1 MQAKFSKKNSFV
13 KLITFISVLWG
24 GVLLCIVNTSCENF
38 LKGENVRNEIEQAI
52 AYNNAPER
60 RVLVSAE
67 EGTGSTLPYG
77 NYSAKEGYPFEVSFT
92 ENSEYCFLGWKA
104 VYTDKQKTS
113 DPVSDK
119 LVIIEDSKSIV
130 TKITVKSS
138 EGIRILPVCV
148 KRIAVQGEPGPKYD
162 PNGVSRDRS
171 ITVEF
176 SKKPSESSFI
186 FSENEVPSGASFVR
200 DDKNR
205 IWAYV
210 LEGQTFFKNIS
221 ITNSDG
227 YSLANHFLQPKL
239 DGTLLTIAVDK
250 SNQIEFETGVLFKT
264 INVTLGSGICDEEYK
279 VSMSQEKT
287 WRYQITEAT
296 DDKATVILT
305 CEQGSIALGGIAKEY
320 SISQKIN
327 LSYTEDSEYQFIKWV
342 YDNTIVHLDDE
353 TSLSTYAVVIDKTPD
368 SVVSEIKAVC
378 APRLRVTSYSPV
390 TTTSNSEST
399 KSTVPKNSSIVISF
413 NHKLPDDVQNKAQL
427 DNISITAGGANIKS
441 SFFEP
446 VINENTITF
455 AADKSNM
462 LDVRANQTKT
472 ISVTIPSDF
481 YYLMDDGT
489 KVYYGGVGKSFDY
502 KIDETTLTKAEVTF
516 DATDS
521 SGTTEP
527 PADTTVNYSL
537 GQEVNISFAPAQGFD
552 FKGWL
557 ITGADGAEVDETKI
571 KIADKTALSTKLYV
585 YEAVTGITVKARACE
600 ILSVQSTTPAQDDVC
615 AKDSQIDITFNHAL
629 DDECANLLNGIKVS
643 IDGSNVDS
651 YFATRTLS
659 DNKKTITIKNTGYLS
674 IPKNTTKT
682 LTVTI
687 PDSFY
692 YKDLDDKIYLS
703 NSYAFSY
710 VVKSETTAKA
720 KVSYKVIDGETN
732 AVFANGIEAA
742 TINQSEY
749 VEYNIGE
756 EIPLVCDVNDGYKF
770 VSWKVVNS
778 SGNNVSSSVLSL
790 GSSSASSTTLTVNSP
805 IEGVT
810 VKAVC
815 CKRPVIAMNGTVP
828 KISPYSQND
837 SNIFAKNE
845 IITIEFD
852 HAIQNGQQSLIEIS
866 YTGAGGVIPKD
877 TYFTTSISSD
887 LKTITLTPKQLLPV
901 NSAVETVTVRVPKG
915 IYYYCGSSK
924 ITMSDT
930 SDYVWTY
937 KIDNT
942 TTSKTGVLFSIATS
956 SSATSI
962 DIDGTPTSTGTTKNY
977 SLEQSVILQYPLAE
991 GRKFSGWKL
1000 VLASGLSNYTLDK
1013 TGYVTSGEITVKQS
1027 GKTYFKL
1034 AVDSQ
1039 DPTKAVITVNEA
1051 MGSSAWRVNVQAGD
1065 FLRPAVSYATPS
1077 SGTNYKDAS
1086 IVINF
1091 NHALDADSVTSTYLK
1106 KIKIYSDG
1114 VPVDDYFK
1122 TRNVND
1128 SKNVITI
1135 SNTTYLPVEAGRT
1148 KTISVIVPK
1157 DFYYLQDSVK
1167 IEMAADYSFSYT
1179 INSTTSKK
1187 VSGTISCTSGAG
1199 TLNTSGTFS
1208 YNIGDVVDLNFTL
1221 NAGYK
1226 FTGWTVTNFS
1236 GGAIGEGYLKIE
1248 DKNSLSTKLYVYNQV
1263 TGVKITAN
1271 AVLVPQVDSITP
1283 AYAAGGVYC
1292 DTPIVI
1298 KFSKPMN
1305 PDYFDDFEYIK
1316 IYKNGTQDISLSF
1329 KEPSLS
1335 EDKKTLT
1342 LRPEGSEIGAL
1353 LGDLNRI
1360 DVTIK
1365 LAAEIKDNTNELTL
1379 ADKYGE
1385 NGYIQTIRYN
1395 NVRESDAPV
1404 LDSDCIN
1411 IYRDEDENFE
1421 FDKKDFANWTSNSD
1435 YQNHAAK
1442 SLWIYTDI
1450 VDAGSGVKGLK
1461 IKETLIKKTD
1471 DTDCSVVAAIPEG
1484 TTYGSFE
1491 EWETYRYQTF
1501 YEYEFLTQEDGI
1513 IKIEISAIDY
1523 AGNETED
1530 TYTYYFVK
1538 DTKYDISECYLYN
1551 ELPSSLTIRTSGSS
1565 SSTVNPPNEYSVSVS
1580 SINETIKKMYI
1591 CVQDDVLGKYKGS
1604 ERKLSKDTVS
1614 IQVWT
1619 KASYNGTYTELS
1631 NSSVTKEGNLYIFT
1645 YNGFSTLNNT
1655 YIKVVFTDAAG
1666 NSAYKEFEVPRTAK
1680 VEAAYPLNDNGK
1692 YTFVYKINE
1701 DNYRMADRTFNYSF
1715 LAYNATTNSLIA
1727 QSTAKNTTCTKGENR
1742 PYTGHVDNYSRTYPW
1757 SSAYI
1762 NMYATLNACQCIE
1775 NKTESNT
1782 TYQIFGQIGRY
1793 EQILKCKALQ
1803 KDTSKVKKPTLNV
1816 TSTTGGV
1823 NSSAVNVTLNV
1834 SNLDLNAFYIVLDTH
1849 GSDPEPTFNTY
1860 WSYYYINPKTG
1871 SLWSDYADRTFK
1883 FKVLAV
1889 RWYSDGN
1896 CYYNESDIKTVSY
1909 NYDNVAPWFDYY
1921 PVYSGVGQKVWLDE
1935 VQDNTNGVGL
1945 KWYWY
1950 NQAYKATDIKYWIM
1964 PYPGSYHLGGRYNT
1978 PYFSESDILASGAKE
1993 HIATMKITDDRVP
2006 IDIGGLDEGLYVLCV
2021 RIEDA
2026 AGNYVMRDAFTFNV
2040 GTIPDSEFNLWVNGD
2055 EVTAGNICE
2064 PNDDL
2069 YESAGYYDDDY
2080 HEGEHAHLCFEWE
2093 YFDTTNKCW
2102 VKPDN
2107 NNDVDL
2113 NDLWDD
2119 MGGAHS
2125 YTFVPKDNS
2134 GTKLS
2139 TKSTFIRGHYYYE
2152 ANFDWDPESF
2162 KERYSSYNQYIITED
2177 ANNFC
2182 WYKNVAFLGDEVAM
2196 VKSDKICIVET
2207 AVSSI
2212 NYDTLEDWDKYA
2224 SKHNPELADDSTGYN
2239 YFLPMDKIDSGDYYC
2254 VLVHFADG
2262 TSAMTSV
2269 KQK

>member
-1 MQAKFSKKNSFV
+1 MSFSYLKKSF
-13 KLITFISVLWG
+13 TFLLG
-24 GVLLCIVNTSCENF
+24 GVLLCVTLISCENF
-38 LKGENVRNEIEQAI
+38 LKAGSVRDEIVDAI

-60 RVLVSAE
+60 RILISAE

-77 NYSAKEGYPFEVSFT
+77 NYSAKEGYPFEVSFA
-92 ENSEYCFLGWKA
+92 ENSEYCFVCWKA
-104 VYTDKQKTS
+104 VYLDKQKQS
-113 DPVSDK
+113 DPVTDK
-119 LVIIEDSKSIV
+119 LIIIENPKSIE
-130 TKITVKSS
+130 TKITVKTS
-138 EGIRILPVCV
+138 ENIRIIPECV

-186 FSENEVPSGASFVR
+186 FSENEIPSGAAFVR
-200 DDKNR
+200 DGKNR

-210 LEGQTFFKNIS
+210 LDGQTFFKNIS
-221 ITNSDG
+221 ITNTDG

-264 INVTLGSGICDEEYK
+264 INVTLGNGICDEEYK
-279 VSMSQEKT
+279 VSMSQEKS

-296 DDKATVILT
+296 DDKATVLLT
-305 CEQGSIALGGIAKEY
+305 CDQGSIMLGGIAKEY
-320 SISQKIN
+320 SIGQKIN
-327 LSYTEDSEYQFIKWV
+327 LAYTEDSEYQFIKWD
-342 YDNTIVHLDDE
+342 YDKNIVHVEDE
-353 TSLSTYAVVIDKTPD
+353 NSLSTYAVVIEKTGD
-368 SVVSEIKAVC
+368 SAVSQIKAIC
-378 APRLRVTSYSPV
+378 AQRLRVTEFIPV
-390 TTTSNSEST
+390 TDNS
-399 KSTVPKNSSIVISF
+399 KPTVSKNTSIVITF
-413 NHKLPDDVQNKAQL
+413 NQNLPDDADGLAQL
-427 DNISITAGGANIKS
+427 DNITITAGGANIKS
-441 SFFEP
+441 SFYSP
-446 VINENTITF
+446 VINGNTITI

-462 LDVRANQTKT
+462 LDVRSGQTKT

-481 YYLMDDGT
+481 YYSMSDGT
-489 KVYYGGVGKSFDY
+489 KIYYGGVGKHFDY
-502 KIDETTLTKAEVTF
+502 KIDETTLTKAEINFAVLG
-516 DATDS
+516 
-521 SGTTEP
+521 SGTVAVSPESQSHL
-527 PADTTVNYSL
+527 YSI
-537 GQEVNISFAPAQGFD
+537 GQEINISFTPSAGYN
-552 FKGWL
+552 FKEWL
-557 ITGADGAEVDETKI
+557 ITGADGSEVAENKI
-571 KIADKTALSTKLYV
+571 KIADKKSVSTKLYV
-585 YEAVTGITVKARACE
+585 YDALSGISVSARSCQVLTVDGDH
-600 ILSVQSTTPAQDDVC
+600 VVPAKGSEVP
-615 AKDSQIDITFNHAL
+615 KDSNITIAFNHPL
-629 DDECANLLNGIKVS
+629 DSSCADLLDEIKVS
-643 IDGSNVDS
+643 IDGINVDS
-651 YFATRTLS
+651 YFTERELS
-659 DNKKTITIKNTGYLS
+659 TDKTKINISNTGYLS
-674 IPKNTTKT
+674 VPKNTTKT
-682 LTVTI
+682 VTVTV
-687 PDSFY
+687 PDSFFY
-692 YKDLDDKIYLS
+692 TDRNDKIFLNKEYAY
-703 NSYAFSY
+703 SYSITSTTNANAKISY
-710 VVKSETTAKA
+710 Q
-720 KVSYKVIDGETN
+720 VIDGETD
-732 AVFANGIEAA
+732 AVFANGVIAA
-742 TINQSEY
+742 SINQANQTNY
-749 VEYNIGE
+749 VQYDIGDE
-756 EIPLVCDVNDGYKF
+756 FDLICNVSQGYKF
-770 VSWKVVNS
+770 VNWKVLNS
-778 SGNNVSSSVLSL
+778 SGSNVSSSVLSL
-790 GSSSASSTTLTVNSP
+790 GSSTSASTTLTVNSP
-805 IEGVT
+805 IENVT
-810 VKAVC
+810 IKAIC
-815 CKRPVIAMNGTVP
+815 CKRPSVSKNGNIPAVT
-828 KISPYSQND
+828 PYSQDN
-837 SNIFAKNE
+837 SIFEKNRP
-845 IITIEFD
+845 ITITFD
-852 HAIQNGQQSLIEIS
+852 HAIQSGQEKLIEVS
-866 YTGAGGVIPKD
+866 YTGGAINKD
-877 TYFTTSISSD
+877 VYFETSISSD
-887 LKTITLTPKQLLPV
+887 MKTITLSPLKFLPV
-901 NSAVETVTVRVPKG
+901 TSTEIVTVKVPKG
-915 IYYYCGSSK
+915 ICYNCGSNK
-924 ITMSDT
+924 ITMSDD
-930 SDYVWTY
+930 SDFVWTY
-937 KIDNT
+937 QINNT
-942 TTSKTGVLFSIATS
+942 TMSKTSVAFTVGE
-956 SSATSI
+956 SSAATAI
-962 DIDGTPTSTGTTKNY
+962 TVDGMSTSTGQSKVY
-977 SLEQSVILQYPLAE
+977 SLEQTVSLKYPLAD
-991 GRKFSGWKL
+991 GRQFAGWK
-1000 VLASGLSNYTLDK
+1000 LASGLNTYTVDK
-1013 TGYVTSGEITVKQS
+1013 TSYVTSGDICIKKDSE
-1027 GKTYFKL
+1027 TYFKL
-1034 AVDSQ
+1034 SVDSS
-1039 DPTKAVITVNEA
+1039 DPTKATATVYKA
-1051 MGSSAWRVNVQAGD
+1051 MGSNASGWGVNIQAGD
-1065 FLRPAVSYATPS
+1065 FARPAVSSYSPS
-1077 SGTNYKDAS
+1077 SGSIWSKDSS
-1086 IVINF
+1086 ITIKFDRVL
-1091 NHALDADSVTSTYLK
+1091 AVDSVTSAYLN
-1106 KIKIYSDG
+1106 KIKIYSEG
-1114 VPVDDYFK
+1114 FPVDNYFT
-1122 TRNVND
+1122 TRTINSSRD
-1128 SKNVITI
+1128 TITI
-1135 SNTTYLPVEAGRT
+1135 SSTNYLPVDAGRT
-1148 KTISVIVPK
+1148 KIVSVIVPK
-1157 DFYYLQDSVK
+1157 DFYYLQDNVK
-1167 IEMAADYSFSYT
+1167 IEMAADYSFNYT
-1179 INSTTSKK
+1179 VSSTTNKRAG
-1187 VSGTISCTSGAG
+1187 GTISCTSGAG
-1199 TLNTSGTFS
+1199 TLNTSGSFS
-1208 YNIGDVVDLNFTL
+1208 YNIGAVVDLNFTL

-1226 FTGWTVTNFS
+1226 FTGWTVTNSS
-1236 GGAIGEGYLKIE
+1236 GAAIGEGSLKIE
-1248 DKNSLSTKLYVYNQV
+1248 DKNSTSTKLYVYNQV

-1283 AYAAGGVYC
+1283 AYAAGGVSC
-1292 DTPIVI
+1292 DTPIEI

-1305 PDYFDDFEYIK
+1305 PDYFNNFDYIK

-1379 ADKYGE
+1379 ADKYSE

-1421 FDKKDFANWTSNSD
+1421 FDKKAFANWNSNSD

-1450 VDAGSGVKGLK
+1450 VDTGSGVKGLK

-1471 DTDCSVVAAIPEG
+1471 DTDCSIVAAIPEG

-1501 YEYEFLTQEDGI
+1501 YEYEFLTQDDGI
-1513 IKIEISAIDY
+1513 IKIEISAIDN

-1591 CVQDDVLGKYKGS
+1591 CVQDDVLGKYKGA
-1604 ERKLSKDTVS
+1604 ERKVSKDTVS

-1619 KASYNGTYTELS
+1619 KASYNGTYAKLS
-1631 NSSVTKEGNLYIFT
+1631 NSSVTKEGNLYTFT

-1655 YIKVVFTDAAG
+1655 YIKVVFTDVAG

-1757 SSAYI
+1757 SSAYV

-1782 TYQIFGQIGRY
+1782 IYQIFGQIGRY
-1793 EQILKCKALQ
+1793 GQILKCTALQ
-1803 KDTSKVKKPTLNV
+1803 KDMSKVKKPTLNV
-1816 TSTTGGV
+1816 TSINGGV
-1823 NSSAVNVTLNV
+1823 NSEAVNVTLNV
-1834 SNLDLNAFYIVLDTH
+1834 TNLDSGAFYIVLDAH
-1849 GSDPEPTFNTY
+1849 GSDPEPTYHSFWN
-1860 WSYYYINPKTG
+1860 YYHINPKTG
-1871 SLWSDYADRTFK
+1871 SLWSDYGDGTFK

-1896 CYYNESDIKTVSY
+1896 CYYNESDVKTVSF

-1935 VQDNTNGVGL
+1935 VMDNSNGVGL
-1945 KWYWY
+1945 KSYWY
-1950 NQAYKATDIKYWIM
+1950 NQAYQATDIKYWIM

-2026 AGNYVMRDAFTFNV
+2026 VGNYVMRDAFTFNV
-2040 GTIPDSEFNLWVNGD
+2040 GTIPDSEFNLWINGD

-2069 YESAGYYDDDY
+2069 YESAGYCDEDWYY
-2080 HEGEHAHLCFEWE
+2080 HENEPAHLYFEWE

-2224 SKHNPELADDSTGYN
+2224 SKLNPELADDSTGYN
-2239 YFLPMDKIDSGDYYC
+2239 YFLPMDKIGSGDYYR

-2262 TSAMTSV
+2262 SSAMTSV